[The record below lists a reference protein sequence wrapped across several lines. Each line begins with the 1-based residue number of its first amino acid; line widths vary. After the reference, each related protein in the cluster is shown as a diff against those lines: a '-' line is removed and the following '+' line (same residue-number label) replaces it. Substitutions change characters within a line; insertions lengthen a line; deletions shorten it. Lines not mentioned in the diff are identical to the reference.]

1 MPHGLQGA
9 NNLTLNVSPWGN
21 SRRTEAGVTGTC
33 RHSHSLQLGRR
44 WQHSHHD
51 CGIKCYYV
59 PCFGC
64 GTRLLLVPF
73 TRESG
78 PIGSRPVAVIC
89 RGGVPAIIALLIR
102 IMRMISCSV
111 LRLGRGGFGGED
123 LVIKGFKVQFF
134 APGLLER
141 HPCQARRWCLLG
153 RTLH

>member
-1 MPHGLQGA
+1 MGCRA

-21 SRRTEAGVTGTC
+21 SRRTTAGVTGT
-33 RHSHSLQLGRR
+33 GT
-44 WQHSHHD
+44 HD

-59 PCFGC
+59 PCFEFGA
-64 GTRLLLVPF
+64 RLLLVPF

-102 IMRMISCSV
+102 IMRMISCGV
-111 LRLGRGGFGGED
+111 LRLGRGGFGGGG

-134 APGLLER
+134 APGLLEH
-141 HPCQARRWCLLG
+141 HPCQARHWRLLG
-153 RTLH
+153 RTPH